1 MPPGRRGRRFAA
13 IAARADQQQ
22 AYASVRWVRLVIA
35 ESQATAA
42 AHAAEM
48 AALIARADEQH
59 RLKLRGD
66 ERDLYGAY
74 SPAGVRELEDLRD
87 QYTRGPAAPSQP

>member
-48 AALIARADEQH
+48 AALIDQTELWRKLEEAR
-59 RLKLRGD
+59 
-66 ERDLYGAY
+66 
-74 SPAGVRELEDLRD
+74 P
-87 QYTRGPAAPSQP
+87 